1 MYPVSPEF
9 KLAVRGPHHATVRAE
24 VWRGG
29 TFLRSLEIVDGSVDV
44 DARRAQRRTCQ
55 VKVPASRPSVRLD
68 PVFATYA
75 SIQGSVVTWDNA
87 TPTWGGV
94 GVFTWVE
101 GNQVE
106 SDLTPAEYPTY
117 GDLLGGYATYA
128 ALQSIV
134 SYDEVTVD
142 DGLIPTQSFSDVAPF
157 GNELRLW
164 RGIELDRPVFLT
176 YESIMGIRMSW
187 DLVSA
192 SLSWATVDSLLAW
205 DDGNDLPL

>member
-44 DARRAQRRTCQ
+44 DSRRSQRRTCQ

-117 GDLLGGYATYA
+117 GDLSGGYATYA

-176 YESIMGIRMSW
+176 YESILGIRMSW

>member
-1 MYPVSPEF
+1 
-9 KLAVRGPHHATVRAE
+9 
-24 VWRGG
+24 
-29 TFLRSLEIVDGSVDV
+29 
-44 DARRAQRRTCQ
+44 
-55 VKVPASRPSVRLD
+55 VRLD

-117 GDLLGGYATYA
+117 GDLSGGYATYA

>member
-44 DARRAQRRTCQ
+44 DSRRSQRRTCQ

-94 GVFTWVE
+94 GIFTWVE

-117 GDLLGGYATYA
+117 GDLSGGYATYA